1 MRDWNPGPRQQ
12 GDGGFGELC
21 EVRDSL
27 IGRFLFLMRRYV
39 ACTLLL
45 LLSIAAHAADTGSLF
60 PKIFAGWQLQGA
72 TKSPEAAKADPVYA
86 DLLKEYGFAET
97 QTAKYVKP
105 GRIMT
110 VKVARFN
117 DASGAYGAYTF
128 YRAPEMAN
136 EDIGD
141 QAASNFERIL
151 FLRSNLLVDVKLDR
165 VTPMSGGELRELAD
179 ALPKE
184 TGHTANLPSVTNYL
198 PKQGMEPNTVKYVS
212 GPAGLARIGQLP
224 ADQVD
229 FSTGAE
235 IASAQYKT
243 GEGIANML
251 LISYPTPAV
260 AGNRLRTLEQWR
272 PTAEGNG
279 TSNKVWSKRSGPIV
293 ALVTGSISEG
303 EAKTL
308 LASVNYDADVTWNQN
323 TGFNLKNNL
332 GNLLFNI
339 VILVLMLIGLALVAG
354 VAFGGAKIL
363 LRKWFPNYDFDK
375 NSEAEIIRLNI
386 GK

>member
-1 MRDWNPGPRQQ
+1 MK
-12 GDGGFGELC
+12 
-21 EVRDSL
+21 
-27 IGRFLFLMRRYV
+27 RYV
-39 ACTLLL
+39 ACALLL
-45 LLSIAAHAADTGSLF
+45 LLAMAAHAADTSSLF
-60 PKIFAGWQLQGA
+60 PKVFAGWQLQNV
-72 TKSPEAAKADPVYA
+72 TKSPDAAKADPVYA
-86 DLLKEYGFAET
+86 DLLKEYGFAEA
-97 QTAKYVKP
+97 QTAQYVKP
-105 GRIMT
+105 GRTMT
-110 VKVARFN
+110 VKVARFQ

-128 YRAPEMAN
+128 YRAPEMAK

-212 GPAGLARIGQLP
+212 GPVGLARIGQLP

-243 GEGIANML
+243 GEGVANML

-279 TSNKVWSKRSGPIV
+279 TGNKVWSKRSGPIV

-323 TGFNLKNNL
+323 TGFDLKNNL

-339 VILVLMLIGLALVAG
+339 VILVMMLIGLALVAG